1 MNGYIA
7 FCGSRRTEVYANTS
21 YEAQT
26 MAAKFFKM
34 RPSKQHMISVVLCEK
49 GGEQVTHSTGGL

>member
-7 FCGSRRTEVYANTS
+7 FYNGRRREVFANTS

-26 MAAKFFKM
+26 AAAKLFNVTPK
-34 RPSKQHMISVVLCEK
+34 KQHMIPVVLCEK
-49 GGEQVTHSTGGL
+49 LGEQVKHSTGSL